1 MHLFFQMM
9 NFLVWLILVSSVHS
23 SPQGRRRESSRSP
36 SSRSRKELSDDDIL
50 KALSLLVSDAE
61 NDRHISRSSRRGRQ
75 GFPSRLDVPDDAEF
89 SDEFEFKPVD
99 QFDAN
104 DLRDEGFLEAL
115 YDPSRQFNID
125 ESGFSLSPKQGKV
138 LAIRGEKHVFEES
151 AIYHKTNITVLAN
164 VCADGRIPPP
174 LIIYPHKRI
183 TANMAEHFPEN
194 YDCCVGKSESGYIT
208 FETLYEYLCNSLL
221 YWQFWPARRKKN
233 NK

>member
-104 DLRDEGFLEAL
+104 DLRDEGFLEA
-115 YDPSRQFNID
+115 DRQSFRGVGGRTG
-125 ESGFSLSPKQGKV
+125 SGIPFSNQEKCEVTGFETRTREECEEAFEIECTPIMVKKIRTEIVEKCETLLDKKCNVTYTGIPKQQC
-138 LAIRGEKHVFEES
+138 LP
-151 AIYHKTNITVLAN
+151 KTAKRYFFFTSFKIFDMLFAGV
-164 VCADGRIPPP
+164 R
-174 LIIYPHKRI
+174 LII
-183 TANMAEHFPEN
+183 M
-194 YDCCVGKSESGYIT
+194 
-208 FETLYEYLCNSLL
+208 
-221 YWQFWPARRKKN
+221 
-233 NK
+233 